1 MARLIEWLCD
11 WERRKIQGEFCLE
24 NKLSNQQCRRFWSN
38 NNTLV
43 FALEIG
49 IQSDSEIIQEKTSDS
64 KKDTELKKA
73 AFKG

>member
-1 MARLIEWLCD
+1 
-11 WERRKIQGEFCLE
+11 LE